1 LSQLASYRCSC
12 LIPAGIFTPNSS
24 FLGADRVTSIFIE
37 LKINNIEELHKMPV
51 SPQDFALW
59 ASVTGNNYPETASE
73 RMALA
78 PQVHNFVRNFG
89 KSGANRVLEQPGSN
103 AVYNQPVSAQHLN
116 ANSVF
121 GSPITPDNNVSK
133 IVGTYDS
140 TLTGEHTA
148 NQEAERIEDTSKQY
162 NLVRNIGRAALGA
175 GLVAGGV
182 ALAATPEGRQT
193 VQNAATT
200 VKQGA
205 QNISNRVSSF
215 LGGLGAG
222 RGIDPDT
229 IRNSGDVTPPTTAQR
244 YNQADVPVATQEAQV
259 AKGSPVGSL
268 IPGDKGYEDRLL
280 NIIYQQE
287 LEARPPALT
296 KEDMERNIKRNA
308 VLSTKP
314 VTESEVITSSQTF
327 SPSQTGDIVA
337 LNQRREAASRLANV
351 ARKLK
356 SGMSFSDI
364 KYGVETTDPPLPNL
378 PGLEQQGLSERIRSL
393 SSVELPEAM
402 PATTSQQTSSLNPSL
417 TDEVDLFV
425 AGLTKNADPW
435 TGEYTPASKS
445 TESFNVPLQTIK
457 GKVPDPWYARGPR
470 PVRTASPEE
479 LKAANL
485 VAEVYAKTGERI
497 TLENAQAALLGGEL
511 SSAVQ
516 KAFTPTDYLA
526 IGPQTFE
533 PGQVQTGRAMQVGTG
548 EIRGATS
555 KDFLERFTEEN
566 VAGLTKQGRQ
576 SASRATLGGDY
587 VPGASQEITDPNAVI
602 ATAGGR
608 TMRNVSALDKEALA
622 EGRIEYAGFTGQ
634 TTDVNPEVAAATYK
648 SATNPQKVRMFNSLL
663 SPQSSSQV
671 LHLKTESGII
681 PMTTNEFRK
690 RTGAQAHKVFADVV
704 QQHAAHHGIELPNPD
719 IITNSGQV
727 IENTNPAF
735 IEAAN
740 RLINTKGIRESVYP
754 MMAAKFN
761 DVLQQSGINLTAAKD
776 PDLSHGALNTLM
788 GVARNTS
795 TAQIGLE
802 NFGKLAGRSRSRG
815 IVRSDTSQIPVS
827 IPGPSAESISQ
838 AMKGLGLGTKL
849 NPY

>member
-1 LSQLASYRCSC
+1 LFQLASSLCSC
-12 LIPAGIFTPNSS
+12 LIPAGFFTPNNS

-78 PQVHNFVRNFG
+78 PHVHNFVRNFG

-103 AVYNQPVSAQHLN
+103 AIYNQPVSAQHLN
-116 ANSVF
+116 ANSAF
-121 GSPITPDNNVSK
+121 GSPVTPDNNVSK

-140 TLTGEHTA
+140 TLTGEHNT
-148 NQEAERIEDTSKQY
+148 NQDAERIEDTSKQY
-162 NLVRNIGRAALGA
+162 DLVRNIGRAALGA

-182 ALAATPEGRQT
+182 ALASTPEGRQT

-215 LGGLGAG
+215 LGGIGAD

-244 YNQADVPVATQEAQV
+244 YNQADVPVATQEIQI
-259 AKGSPVGSL
+259 AKNSPVGST
-268 IPGDKGYEDRLL
+268 ERELL
-280 NIIYQQE
+280 NI
-287 LEARPPALT
+287 
-296 KEDMERNIKRNA
+296 
-308 VLSTKP
+308 KP

-327 SPSQTGDIVA
+327 APSQTGDIVA
-337 LNQRREAASRLANV
+337 QHQRREAATRLANV

-364 KYGVETTDPPLPNL
+364 KYGVESTDPSLPNL

-393 SSVELPEAM
+393 SSVELPETI
-402 PATTSQQTSSLNPSL
+402 PSTTSQQTSSLNPSL

-425 AGLTKNADPW
+425 AGLTKSADPW

-445 TESFNVPLQTIK
+445 TESFNAPLQTIK

-470 PVRTASPEE
+470 PVRNASPEE
-479 LKAANL
+479 LNAANL

-497 TLENAQAALLGGEL
+497 TPENAQAALRGGEL

-526 IGPQTFE
+526 IGSQTFD
-533 PGQVQTGRAMQVGTG
+533 PGQVQTGRTMQVGTG

-587 VPGASQEITDPNAVI
+587 VPGVSQETADPNAVI
-602 ATAGGR
+602 STAGGR

-634 TTDVNPEVAAATYK
+634 TTDVNPEIAAATYK

-681 PMTTNEFRK
+681 PMTTNEFKR

-727 IENTNPAF
+727 MENTNPAF
-735 IEAAN
+735 IDAAN
-740 RLINTKGIRESVYP
+740 KFINTRGISESVYP

-761 DVLQQSGINLTAAKD
+761 DVLQQSGINLTAASD
-776 PDLSHGALNTLM
+776 PELSHGALNTLM

-815 IVRSDTSQIPVS
+815 IIRSDTSQIPVAL
-827 IPGPSAESISQ
+827 PGPSAESVSQ

>member
-1 LSQLASYRCSC
+1 
-12 LIPAGIFTPNSS
+12 
-24 FLGADRVTSIFIE
+24 
-37 LKINNIEELHKMPV
+37 MPV

-244 YNQADVPVATQEAQV
+244 YNQADVPVATQEIQI
-259 AKGSPVGSL
+259 AKNSPVGST
-268 IPGDKGYEDRLL
+268 ERELL
-280 NIIYQQE
+280 NI
-287 LEARPPALT
+287 
-296 KEDMERNIKRNA
+296 
-308 VLSTKP
+308 KP

-393 SSVELPEAM
+393 SSVELPETM

-417 TDEVDLFV
+417 TDEVDQFV
-425 AGLTKNADPW
+425 SGLTKSADPW
-435 TGEYTPASKS
+435 TGEYTPAGRS

-497 TLENAQAALLGGEL
+497 TPENAQSALLGGEL

-526 IGPQTFE
+526 IGSQTFD

-555 KDFLERFTEEN
+555 KDFLERFAEEN

-587 VPGASQEITDPNAVI
+587 VPGVSQETTDPNAVI

-634 TTDVNPEVAAATYK
+634 TTDVNPEIAAATYK

-681 PMTTNEFRK
+681 PMTTNEFKR

-740 RLINTKGIRESVYP
+740 RLINTKGISESVYP

-827 IPGPSAESISQ
+827 IPGPSAESVSQ

>member
-1 LSQLASYRCSC
+1 LSQLPSSRCSC

-37 LKINNIEELHKMPV
+37 LKISNIEELHKMPV

-215 LGGLGAG
+215 LGGIGAD

-244 YNQADVPVATQEAQV
+244 YNQADVPVATQEIQL
-259 AKGSPVGSL
+259 AKNSPVDS
-268 IPGDKGYEDRLL
+268 IERELL
-280 NIIYQQE
+280 NI
-287 LEARPPALT
+287 
-296 KEDMERNIKRNA
+296 
-308 VLSTKP
+308 KP
-314 VTESEVITSSQTF
+314 VTESEVLTSSQTF
-327 SPSQTGDIVA
+327 APSQTGDIVA
-337 LNQRREAASRLANV
+337 QHQRREAATRLANV

-364 KYGVETTDPPLPNL
+364 KYGVEATDPPLPNL

-393 SSVELPEAM
+393 SSVELPETM
-402 PATTSQQTSSLNPSL
+402 PATTSQQTSDLNPSL
-417 TDEVDLFV
+417 TDEIDLFV
-425 AGLTKNADPW
+425 AGLTKSADPW

-445 TESFNVPLQTIK
+445 TESFNAPLQTIK

-470 PVRTASPEE
+470 PVRNASSEE
-479 LKAANL
+479 LNAANL

-497 TLENAQAALLGGEL
+497 TPENAQAALRGGEL

-526 IGPQTFE
+526 IGSQTFE

-587 VPGASQEITDPNAVI
+587 VPGVSQETADPNAVI
-602 ATAGGR
+602 STAGGR

-634 TTDVNPEVAAATYK
+634 TTDVNPEIAAATYK

-681 PMTTNEFRK
+681 PMTTNEFKR
-690 RTGAQAHKVFADVV
+690 RTGEQAHKVFADVV
-704 QQHAAHHGIELPNPD
+704 QQHAAHHGIEMPNPD

-727 IENTNPAF
+727 MENRNPAF
-735 IEAAN
+735 IDAAN
-740 RLINTKGIRESVYP
+740 KLINTKGISESVYP

-761 DVLQQSGINLTAAKD
+761 DVLQQSGINLTAASD
-776 PDLSHGALNTLM
+776 PELSHGALNTLM

-815 IVRSDTSQIPVS
+815 IIRSDTSQVPVS
-827 IPGPSAESISQ
+827 LPGPSAESVSQ

>member
-1 LSQLASYRCSC
+1 
-12 LIPAGIFTPNSS
+12 
-24 FLGADRVTSIFIE
+24 
-37 LKINNIEELHKMPV
+37 MPV

-73 RMALA
+73 RMALS
-78 PQVHNFVRNFG
+78 PHVHNFVRNFG

-103 AVYNQPVSAQHLN
+103 AIYNQPVSAQHLN
-116 ANSVF
+116 PNSVF
-121 GSPITPDNNVSK
+121 GSSVTPDNNVSK

-162 NLVRNIGRAALGA
+162 NLVRNIGRAAIGA

-215 LGGLGAG
+215 LGGIGAD

-244 YNQADVPVATQEAQV
+244 YNQADVPVATQEIQL
-259 AKGSPVGSL
+259 AKNSPVGSM
-268 IPGDKGYEDRLL
+268 ERELL
-280 NIIYQQE
+280 NI
-287 LEARPPALT
+287 
-296 KEDMERNIKRNA
+296 
-308 VLSTKP
+308 KP
-314 VTESEVITSSQTF
+314 VTESEVLTSSQTF
-327 SPSQTGDIVA
+327 APSQTGDIVA
-337 LNQRREAASRLANV
+337 QHQRREAATRLANV

-364 KYGVETTDPPLPNL
+364 KYGVEATDPPLPNL

-393 SSVELPEAM
+393 SSVELPETM
-402 PATTSQQTSSLNPSL
+402 PATTSQQTSALNPSL
-417 TDEVDLFV
+417 TDEIDLFV
-425 AGLTKNADPW
+425 AGLTKSADPW

-445 TESFNVPLQTIK
+445 TESFNAPLQTIK

-470 PVRTASPEE
+470 PVRNASSEE
-479 LKAANL
+479 LNAANL

-497 TLENAQAALLGGEL
+497 TPENAQAALRGGEL

-526 IGPQTFE
+526 IGSQTFE

-587 VPGASQEITDPNAVI
+587 VPGVSQETADPNAVI
-602 ATAGGR
+602 STAGGR

-634 TTDVNPEVAAATYK
+634 TTDVNPEIAAATYK

-681 PMTTNEFRK
+681 PMTTNEFKR
-690 RTGAQAHKVFADVV
+690 RTGEQAHKVFADVV
-704 QQHAAHHGIELPNPD
+704 QQHAAHHGIEMPNPD

-727 IENTNPAF
+727 MENRNPAF
-735 IEAAN
+735 IDAAN
-740 RLINTKGIRESVYP
+740 KLINTKGISESVYP

-761 DVLQQSGINLTAAKD
+761 DVLQQSGINLTAAND
-776 PDLSHGALNTLM
+776 PELSHGALNTLM

-815 IVRSDTSQIPVS
+815 IIRSDTSQVPVS
-827 IPGPSAESISQ
+827 LPGPSAESVSQ